1 MSVAWRAEKEKK
13 FSQHQLVIKERGLRM
28 QDELVSADSH
38 IVEPGNLWVERLDR
52 EFREDA
58 PRAQKSPQNGHWYF
72 VGAGMPGGTDLT
84 HATSPGLSNDQVDAK
99 VAKEDPSAPSPTSP
113 APAERLL
120 DLWRDQTVADV
131 LYSTCAFELYHL
143 PNPKM
148 KAACFR
154 VYNDWISEFCSED
167 PARLI
172 GAGLLA
178 LDDFEDAA
186 LELQRCIDL
195 GLRSVMIPS
204 RPPVGRSFADEGY
217 ERLWSTAE
225 EAGVVVAMHVM
236 TGQLNQTALRENFA
250 NVLYFDLAAQEEL
263 KRSVAEV
270 VGAGVF
276 QRHPSLKLV
285 AAEGGFDFA
294 AALAAKMDKAY
305 KRWHARWPA
314 SPLPSELFGENLF
327 FTFIDDPVG
336 LLTLSAGI
344 ERSVMW
350 SSDYPH
356 RNSTWPN
363 SVKLIEADFSG
374 ANVSEATTDLLVRQN
389 ASRLYG
395 IDLAAVAEPS
405 RLIKDRV

>member
-1 MSVAWRAEKEKK
+1 M
-13 FSQHQLVIKERGLRM
+13 M

-84 HATSPGLSNDQVDAK
+84 HATSPGLSNDEVDAK
-99 VAKEDPSAPSPTSP
+99 VAKQDPSAPSPTSP

-120 DLWRDQTVADV
+120 DLWRDKTVADV

-236 TGQLNQTALRENFA
+236 TGQLNQTALRESFA

-294 AALAAKMDKAY
+294 AALAMKMDKAY
-305 KRWHARWPA
+305 KRWHARWDQPA

-327 FTFIDDPVG
+327 FTFIEDPVG
-336 LLTLSAGI
+336 LLTLPAGI

-363 SVKLIEADFSG
+363 SVKRIEEDFGG
-374 ANVSEATTDLLVRQN
+374 ANVSEATTDLIVRQN